1 MFPFEIGLWIGY
13 TFALLYTFLPLHIC
27 NLVNN
32 TIKKLKNELSYPRKL
47 SGPMSRVSNVS
58 RVSMLELPV
67 SSPESEEAQ
76 SESESRSSMLPA
88 HTHTSA
94 HGPNIYKDTKP

>member
-1 MFPFEIGLWIGY
+1 MLMGWKAGLWIGY
-13 TFALLYTFLPLHIC
+13 TFALLYNFLPLHVC

-32 TIKKLKNELSYPRKL
+32 TVQGLKIKLAYPRKL

-76 SESESRSSMLPA
+76 SESESRSSILPA
-88 HTHTSA
+88 HT
-94 HGPNIYKDTKP
+94 